1 MKSSDETKKFNV
13 TFEDCTRQIA
23 QANCKISQSNTLTKE
38 LIEDILFDTSI
49 ISITYNKKN
58 RIRVICL
65 SLTSVY
71 IRLSSRNLPS
81 SLYKCTF
88 NQVNVTDYTGKYII
102 YMYLYYTCYTCVL
115 VNRTPPLWYIT
126 F

>member
-1 MKSSDETKKFNV
+1 MKSSDKTKKFNV

-58 RIRVICL
+58 RIVENIV
-65 SLTSVY
+65 SVQSM
-71 IRLSSRNLPS
+71 L
-81 SLYKCTF
+81 
-88 NQVNVTDYTGKYII
+88 
-102 YMYLYYTCYTCVL
+102 
-115 VNRTPPLWYIT
+115 
-126 F
+126 